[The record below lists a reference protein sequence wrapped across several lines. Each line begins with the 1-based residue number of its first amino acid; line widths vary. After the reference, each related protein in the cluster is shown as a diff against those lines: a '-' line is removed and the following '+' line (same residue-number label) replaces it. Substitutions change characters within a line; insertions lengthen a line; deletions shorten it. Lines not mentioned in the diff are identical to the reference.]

1 MKESINLGLVIGQ
14 NVRRLRQEK
23 HITQERLAEKSEVSV
38 NTIRNIEKGRWPSA
52 YTLQAVASAL
62 KVDAKFLLS
71 CESDEMYLKEEL
83 QSKLEQA
90 FEFLVKKPPET
101 GGKTAYSVGHLTGSK
116 KL

>member
-1 MKESINLGLVIGQ
+1 MKESVNLGFIVGQ
-14 NVRRLRQEK
+14 NVRRLRQKEN
-23 HITQERLAEKSEVSV
+23 ITQEKLAEESRVCV

-52 YTLQAVASAL
+52 YTLQAVATAL

-71 CESDEMYLKEEL
+71 SEKDEMYLKEEL
-83 QSKLEQA
+83 QSRLEQA

-101 GGKTAYSVGHLTGSK
+101 GGKTTYSVGHLTGSK